1 MTKEEFLNKYQRT
14 DKNNP
19 RGTNEKAVEVFLN
32 MLEKQSKSSDE
43 NVRKIAGSIDAIGEV
58 APNFVIFEAQAG
70 GNSFFMHNFK
80 AFQIAPDCGYDVA
93 SHEFGHAIL
102 SMATDTKVP
111 ADFENVILRAKQHAL
126 SPENKEKFKAYVE
139 FLSKGGA
146 ERTQAEKGPVSD
158 IISSIF
164 QQPGFRV
171 GSFENVCMLPVFHQ
185 RSYYFD
191 EEKDCMKIKPIFDE
205 DFANI
210 FALKATEATKELE
223 TLRELFG
230 DEFMQVMESQVELV
244 ADFFEKQSTKDKTVG
259 NIESSL
265 NSKIMNAITGQK
277 KSDIE
282 NVREPEIK
290 ENRKGIE
297 VEYRGEE

>member
-1 MTKEEFLNKYQRT
+1 MTKEEFLSKYQRT
-14 DKNNP
+14 DKNDP
-19 RGTNEKAVEVFLN
+19 RGINEKAVEVFLD
-32 MLEKQSKSSDE
+32 MIEKQSKSSDE
-43 NVRKIAGSIDAIGEV
+43 NIRKIAESIDAIGEL
-58 APNFVIFEAQAG
+58 APNFIIFESEVG

-93 SHEFGHAIL
+93 SHEFGHAVL
-102 SMATDTKVP
+102 SMATNTKVP
-111 ADFENVILRAKQHAL
+111 DDFENVILRAKQHAL
-126 SPENKEKFKAYVE
+126 APENKENFKSYIE

-146 ERTQAEKGPVSD
+146 ERTEAEKGPVSD

-171 GSFENVCMLPVFHQ
+171 GSFENVCMLPAFHQ

-191 EEKDCMKIKPIFDE
+191 EEKNCMKTKPIFDE

-210 FALKATEATKELE
+210 FALKATESTKELE
-223 TLRELFG
+223 TLRGLFG

-244 ADFFEKQSTKDKTVG
+244 ADFFEKQSTKEQDAEKL
-259 NIESSL
+259 ESSF

-282 NVREPEIK
+282 NVREPKIK
-290 ENRKGIE
+290 ENSKDIETEDKGE
-297 VEYRGEE
+297 L